1 MKKNFNVIQINGF
14 KGILLLIGAAMC
26 LAAGFIVFPGIVMK
40 YSWNFIASYLSFVP
54 AIGIIQGVLLWGIIV
69 VSYFAFKKKG
79 FFVEFKS
86 ADDLSR
92 EEMDAVMQR
101 IRMERQSDI
110 IARSILKAKELEEQA
125 RKEFEKENSEI
136 NTEINTEINQDKK
149 SA

>member
-26 LAAGFIVFPGIVMK
+26 LAAGFIAFPGIVMK
-40 YSWNFIASYLSFVP
+40 YSWNFIASYLGFVP
-54 AIGIIQGVLLWGIIV
+54 SIGVLQGILLWGIIV
-69 VSYFAFKKKG
+69 VGYFAFKKKG
-79 FFVEFKS
+79 FLVEFKS

-92 EEMDAVMQR
+92 EEMDAVMHR

-125 RKEFEKENSEI
+125 RKEFEQENSEL
-136 NTEINTEINQDKK
+136 NVDVDTDINQDKK